1 MRDDIVINKITNTIA
16 DIILILIDYINYI
29 N

>member
-1 MRDDIVINKITNTIA
+1 MRDDIVINKLTNTIA